1 MKKILKIIPLI
12 IVLFV
17 AIEITYSCFSTS
29 KTLPSVFKTDGYTFL
44 LNASGGTFDSTN
56 NVIILN
62 QKATLPVPNRTGYSF
77 LGYSKTENGSVNYST
92 NIENIKDIIDKQI
105 YAKWSIISYSISYN
119 LNGGSISNNKESY
132 NVEENFTL
140 PKPSKTGYTFEGWTG
155 SNGSTKQT
163 TVTIPKG
170 TTGNLSYVANWSKNS
185 YTIDVNPIIDGTTYT
200 TGVNGYTFDVWVDGT
215 QVADD
220 VIDWCQSI
228 SYGSTVRVKTNSLTG
243 ISTSFDKTITV
254 GTESIDINPTWTINT
269 YESHFYLN
277 GVHRVTT
284 YNKYGAYISTPNTSA
299 AALGYDANFYYISGY
314 TPWTSWY
321 QPDYAVRFTINIA
334 EYNCYASFGDA
345 GANNATAQ
353 NNKLKAAGYNFCT
366 VNSGWGAIECY
377 GSYSQV
383 MGLYN
388 NAWNILP
395 KSGSG
400 FSIYKQISCDSGW
413 GTYHRR

>member
-1 MKKILKIIPLI
+1 MKKIIKIIPLI

-17 AIEITYSCFSTS
+17 TIGITYSFFSTS

-44 LNASGGTFDSTN
+44 LNASGGTFDSN
-56 NVIILN
+56 NKVIVLN
-62 QKATLPVPNRTGYSF
+62 QKATLPVPNRKGYNF
-77 LGYSKTENGSVNYST
+77 LGYSKTQNGSVDYST
-92 NIENIKDIIDKQI
+92 SINNINEIIDKQI

-119 LNGGSISNNKESY
+119 LNGGSISNNKTSY
-132 NVEENFTL
+132 NVEDTFTL
-140 PKPSKTGYTFEGWTG
+140 PKPNKTGYTFEGWTG

-163 TVTIPKG
+163 TVTISKG
-170 TTGNLSYVANWSKNS
+170 TTGNLNYTANWNKNS
-185 YTIDVNPIIDGTTYT
+185 YTVDVNPVIDGTTYT
-200 TGVNGYTFDVWVDGT
+200 TGLDGYTFDVWVDGNL
-215 QVADD
+215 VADD

-228 SYGSTVRVKTNSLTG
+228 SYGSTVRVKANGLTG

-254 GTESIDINPTWTINT
+254 GTESIDINPTWSINT
-269 YESHFYLN
+269 YQAHFYLD
-277 GVHRVTT
+277 GVHRLTT

-299 AALGYDANFYYISGY
+299 SALGYDGNFYYISGY

-321 QPDYAVRFTINIA
+321 QPDYVVGFTINIS
-334 EYNCYASFGDA
+334 EYNCVASFGNA
-345 GANNATAQ
+345 GTSNAESQ
-353 NNKLKAAGYNFCT
+353 NSKLKAAGYNFCS
-366 VNSGWGAIECY
+366 VANWGAIECY